1 MATGW
6 PMKTTYADGDVYS
19 AQDVNDIT
27 GTINLLGQS
36 VTTSSGKNAIINGGM
51 DIWARGTSFTAT
63 GVYTADRWFTGT
75 NSGQT
80 LTRQTTSDTT
90 NLPTIQYCLRASRNS
105 GTSNLNIVGIAQSIE
120 TQNSIRFAGQAV
132 TLSFYA
138 RKGANLSGTFTATL
152 YSGTGTDQ
160 RRDFGA
166 GFTGEATVATSSP
179 TLTTGWVRYTISG
192 TVASTATELA
202 ALLYFVPVGT
212 AGAADYIEVTGV
224 QLELGTV
231 TTFARTGSGIQ
242 GELAACQRYYWRQ
255 TGDSGNTYTPFGV
268 GFVTT
273 TTNAYI
279 YIQNPVPMRIAPAS
293 VDYSTLTYN
302 NYGLT
307 LYTVTSV
314 AFTANRAGTNGS
326 VITIGASGMFGGQGG
341 FLTGNG
347 SASAYLGFSAEL

>member
-1 MATGW
+1 MAVGF
-6 PMKTTYADGDVYS
+6 PLKTTYANGDVYS
-19 AQDVNDIT
+19 ASDVNDT
-27 GTINLLGQS
+27 NGTINLLGQS

-51 DIWARGTSFTAT
+51 DVWQRGTSFTTT
-63 GVYTADRWFTGT
+63 GIYTADRWFTGT

-179 TLTTGWVRYTISG
+179 SLTTGWVRYTISG

-242 GELAACQRYYWRQ
+242 GELAACQRYYWR
-255 TGDSGNTYTPFGV
+255 TG
-268 GFVTT
+268 
-273 TTNAYI
+273 
-279 YIQNPVPMRIAPAS
+279 
-293 VDYSTLTYN
+293 
-302 NYGLT
+302 
-307 LYTVTSV
+307 
-314 AFTANRAGTNGS
+314 
-326 VITIGASGMFGGQGG
+326 
-341 FLTGNG
+341 G
-347 SASAYLGFSAEL
+347 SALYHPKTIEKQEKQNQLYDTL

>member
-1 MATGW
+1 MAVGF
-6 PMKTTYADGDVYS
+6 PLKTTYANGDVYS
-19 AQDVNDIT
+19 ASDVNDT
-27 GTINLLGQS
+27 NGTINLLGQS

-51 DIWARGTSFTAT
+51 DVWQRGTSFTTT

-105 GTSNLNIVGIAQSIE
+105 GTSNTNIVGIAQSIE

-179 TLTTGWVRYTISG
+179 SLTTGWVRYTISG
-192 TVASTATELA
+192 TVAASATELA

-224 QLELGTV
+224 QLEIGTA

-242 GELAACQRYYWRQ
+242 GELAACQRYYWRSTSAGYSPIAFGGTSST
-255 TGDSGNTYTPFGV
+255 TGIGCCIF
-268 GFVTT
+268 F
-273 TTNAYI
+273 
-279 YIQNPVPMRIAPAS
+279 PVQMRIAPSAIES
-293 VDYSTLTYN
+293 ANLVGQEDLAGGVVTIT
-302 NYGLT
+302 
-307 LYTVTSV
+307 TVTADNYSSTGCLGNFGV
-314 AFTANRAGTNGS
+314 A
-326 VITIGASGMFGGQGG
+326 
-341 FLTGNG
+341 
-347 SASAYLGFSAEL
+347 SASFTKYRPARILAASTTAAYIGFSAEL

>member
-1 MATGW
+1 MAVGF
-6 PMKTTYADGDVYS
+6 PLKTTYANGDVYS
-19 AQDVNDIT
+19 ASDVNDT
-27 GTINLLGQS
+27 NGTINLLGQS

-51 DIWARGTSFTAT
+51 DVWQRGTSFTTT
-63 GVYTADRWFTGT
+63 GIYTADRWFTGT

-179 TLTTGWVRYTISG
+179 SLTTGWVRYTISG

-242 GELAACQRYYWRQ
+242 GELAACQRYYWR
-255 TGDSGNTYTPFGV
+255 TGGSALYQRIGQGVADSGGTDIMV
-268 GFVTT
+268 
-273 TTNAYI
+273 I
-279 YIQNPVPMRIAPAS
+279 NPVPMRTAPATA
-293 VDYSTLTYN
+293 DYSTLAIFDGVTVIAVT
-302 NYGLT
+302 T
-307 LYTVTSV
+307 LVVPSNAYSPYSV
-314 AFTANRAGTNGS
+314 
-326 VITIGASGMFGGQGG
+326 VINASGATGTTNYRTYQLITNNSTSGYFG
-341 FLTGNG
+341 L
-347 SASAYLGFSAEL
+347 SAEL

>member
-1 MATGW
+1 MPVGFPT
-6 PMKTTYADGDVYS
+6 KTTYANGDVFS
-19 AQDVNDIT
+19 ADDINST
-27 GTINLLGQS
+27 NGTINLLGQS
-36 VTTSSGKNAIINGGM
+36 VTTSAGKNAIINGGF
-51 DIWARGTSFTAT
+51 DVWQRGTSFTAT

-105 GTSNLNIVGIAQSIE
+105 GTSNTNIVGIAQSIE

-242 GELAACQRYYWRQ
+242 GELAACQRYYYQ
-255 TGDSGNTYTPFGV
+255 VGATTGAVDILMRSYNYGSGSAT
-268 GFVTT
+268 VTV
-273 TTNAYI
+273 AI
-279 YIQNPVPMRIAPAS
+279 PHPVVMRIAP
-293 VDYSTLTYN
+293 TI
-302 NYGLT
+302 
-307 LYTVTSV
+307 V
-314 AFTANRAGTNGS
+314 ARGDINDGTNKAFDTVVSNYERGGWAIMNS
-326 VITIGASGMFGGQGG
+326 VPAGQYAD
-341 FLTGNG
+341 LNYVT
-347 SASAYLGFSAEL
+347 ASAEL

>member
-1 MATGW
+1 
-6 PMKTTYADGDVYS
+6 MKTTYADGDVYS

-36 VTTSSGKNAIINGGM
+36 VTTSSGKNAIINGGF
-51 DIWARGTSFTAT
+51 DVWQRGTSFTTT

-105 GTSNLNIVGIAQSIE
+105 GTSNTNIVGIAQSIE

-138 RKGANLSGTFTATL
+138 RKGANLSGTFTAVL
-152 YSGTGTDQ
+152 FSGTGTDQ

-166 GFTGEATVATSSP
+166 GFTGEATVATSNPS
-179 TLTTGWVRYTISG
+179 LTTGWVRYTISG
-192 TVASTATELA
+192 TVAATATELA

-224 QLELGTV
+224 QLEIGTV

-242 GELAACQRYYWRQ
+242 GELAACQRYYYRWASTNNQFSFAGIGYSQSSSAVEFVLPMKVTMR
-255 TGDSGNTYTPFGV
+255 TTPTF
-268 GFVTT
+268 
-273 TTNAYI
+273 
-279 YIQNPVPMRIAPAS
+279 
-293 VDYSTLTYN
+293 
-302 NYGLT
+302 
-307 LYTVTSV
+307 
-314 AFTANRAGTNGS
+314 
-326 VITIGASGMFGGQGG
+326 GASGSSTFAYGQAGGANYIASSVTLNQANQDTVGII
-341 FLTGNG
+341 LTVSPASMTTNTAGRINANG
-347 SASAYLGFSAEL
+347 STSAYLEFSSEL